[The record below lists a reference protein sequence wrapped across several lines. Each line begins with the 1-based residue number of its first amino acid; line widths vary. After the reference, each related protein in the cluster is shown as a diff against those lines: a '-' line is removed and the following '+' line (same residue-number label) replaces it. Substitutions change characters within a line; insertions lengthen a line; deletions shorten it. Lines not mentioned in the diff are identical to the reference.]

1 MLWEPTAPLLCRIVV
16 NGGRA
21 AAGAAGCRAEG
32 SGAGAVVPRAAVAED
47 AKPGPDVASPAAP
60 LPLPRPL
67 PSPAPC
73 ISASLCPLLLRCQHV
88 YLCTSKASKPLLPL
102 CHAAP
107 IRCSSGGSFFVFTAL
122 LLVTGRG
129 HETGEFFFA
138 LDTKSPPTS
147 TSRGACPPSR
157 TPRAS

>member
-1 MLWEPTAPLLCRIVV
+1 MLWEPTAPLLSRIVV

-21 AAGAAGCRAEG
+21 AAGAACCRAEG
-32 SGAGAVVPRAAVAED
+32 SGGGAVPRDAAAED
-47 AKPGPDVASPAAP
+47 AKPGPAASPAAP
-60 LPLPRPL
+60 RPLPRPL

-73 ISASLCPLLLRCQHV
+73 ISASLCPLLLRCQ
-88 YLCTSKASKPLLPL
+88 YLYFCTSKASKLLLLPL

-107 IRCSSGGSFFVFTAL
+107 IRCSSSVSFFVFTAL
-122 LLVTGRG
+122 MLVTGRG

-147 TSRGACPPSR
+147 TSRSACPPSR
-157 TPRAS
+157 PPRAS